1 MWKAFLH
8 GYPTCIQLGA
18 DMEQEG
24 FKDSELDSMVSQT
37 TPDVTISPPGSVTPF
52 EVTPNTFG

>member
-1 MWKAFLH
+1 
-8 GYPTCIQLGA
+8 
-18 DMEQEG
+18 MEQEG